1 MFAAAH
7 EGLLGELVLILLHCE
22 HRSPLPILSLFQ
34 LLPRLILEALLVGDG
49 GGDLL
54 LRLYQLRAHVE
65 DDLIEHLL
73 GLLELG
79 DHRIDVRAE
88 QHRDS
93 IEDIHM
99 RLDGFVLTATERDA
113 FLQSIPPVES
123 D

>member
-1 MFAAAH
+1 MLAAAH
-7 EGLLGELVLILLHCE
+7 ERLLGELVLILLHGE

-73 GLLELG
+73 GLLEFR
-79 DHRIDVRAE
+79 DHRIDVGPE
-88 QHRDS
+88 EHRDS
-93 IEDIHM
+93 VENVH
-99 RLDGFVLTATERDA
+99 RWLDGF
-113 FLQSIPPVES
+113 F
-123 D
+123 